1 MKSLNINQFNPSPF
15 TGWALATDLSQH
27 ELSSI
32 NVDALTEVA
41 PDNFKRR
48 DCVLM
53 TIGDWTNGEIQFLMK
68 TISNVGHLHFEAN
81 GDVRDIG
88 FKLTTPYFC
97 QLLFVKETGLLGQ
110 ADSACTMKFKNDCVS
125 ILLHKK
131 YDFRQLV
138 RQNLSVP
145 IVLIGL
151 DTADN
156 AVYSMWF
163 PFCNKMYSPAL
174 LLNLKSGR

>member
-1 MKSLNINQFNPSPF
+1 M
-15 TGWALATDLSQH
+15 SQH

-32 NVDALTEVA
+32 NVDALTAVA
-41 PDNFKRR
+41 PDPFKRR

-53 TIGDWTNGEIQFLMK
+53 TIGDWTNGEIQFLMN
-68 TISNVGHLHFEAN
+68 TISNAGHLHFEAN
-81 GDVRDIG
+81 GVVRDIG
-88 FKLTTPYFC
+88 FKLATPYFC
-97 QLLFVKETGLLGQ
+97 QLLFVKEEGLLGQ
-110 ADSACTMKFKNDCVS
+110 ADSACTMNAKNDCVS

-131 YDFRQLV
+131 YDFGQLV
-138 RQNLSVP
+138 QHNLSVP

-163 PFCNKMYSPAL
+163 PFCKKMYSSKL